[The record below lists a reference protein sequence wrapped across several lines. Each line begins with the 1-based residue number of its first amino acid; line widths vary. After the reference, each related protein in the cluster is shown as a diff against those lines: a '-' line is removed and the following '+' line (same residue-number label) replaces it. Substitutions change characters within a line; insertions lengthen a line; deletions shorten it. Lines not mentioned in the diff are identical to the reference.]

1 MAQLKLNNPHEGMEL
16 RMASLP
22 QVLNYKDH
30 TVRMLIIDGEPW
42 WVAKDVCEILDL
54 GDTHKAVERL
64 DDDERNLIPVTDS
77 LGRLQETYIVN
88 EAGLYSL
95 ILGSRKP
102 EAKEFKRWI
111 THEVIPQI
119 RKTGSYALDP
129 RRLLAAAVIEA
140 QKIIEEQDK
149 KIKEMLPKAEFYDAV
164 AGSKDAI
171 DIGSAAKVL
180 DMGIGRN
187 KLFEI
192 LRNKGILMS
201 NNIPYQKYIDCGYF
215 RTIEQKY
222 SKPDGTVC
230 INIKTLVYQ
239 KGLDFIRKLLK
250 EDNVVPLKRVQ
261 NKGQTA

>member
-1 MAQLKLNNPHEGMEL
+1 MNEL
-16 RMASLP
+16 ARVFNYQGR
-22 QVLNYKDH
+22 QV
-30 TVRMLIIDGEPW
+30 RALIKDGEPW
-42 WVAKDVCEILDL
+42 WVAKDVCDVLDIGTEQL
-54 GDTHKAVERL
+54 RRL
-64 DDDERNLIPVTDS
+64 DDDEKQTLQGKES
-77 LGRLQETYIVN
+77 LLPLTQDPNITQLALVN
-88 EAGLYSL
+88 EAGLYNL

-102 EAKEFKRWI
+102 EAKDFKRWV

-119 RKTGSYALDP
+119 RKTGAYSLDP
-129 RRLLAAAVIEA
+129 RKLLATAVIEA

-192 LRNKGILMS
+192 LRNKGVLMS

-239 KGLDFIRKLLK
+239 KGLEFIRKLLK
-250 EDNVVPLKRVQ
+250 EDNVVALRRPSKE
-261 NKGQTA
+261 QTA

>member
-1 MAQLKLNNPHEGMEL
+1 LNEL
-16 RMASLP
+16 ARVFDYQGR
-22 QVLNYKDH
+22 QVR
-30 TVRMLIIDGEPW
+30 TLIKGGEPW
-42 WVAKDVCEILDL
+42 WVAKDVCDVLDIGTEQL
-54 GDTHKAVERL
+54 RRL
-64 DDDERNLIPVTDS
+64 DDDEKQTLQGKES
-77 LGRLQETYIVN
+77 LLPLTQDPNITQLALVN

-102 EAKEFKRWI
+102 EAKDFKRWV

-119 RKTGSYALDP
+119 RKTGAYSLDP
-129 RRLLAAAVIEA
+129 RKLLATAVIEA

-192 LRNKGILMS
+192 LRNKGVLMS

-250 EDNVVPLKRVQ
+250 EDNVVALRRVS
-261 NKGQTA
+261 KEQTA

>member
-1 MAQLKLNNPHEGMEL
+1 
-16 RMASLP
+16 
-22 QVLNYKDH
+22 
-30 TVRMLIIDGEPW
+30 
-42 WVAKDVCEILDL
+42 VAKDVCDVLDIGTEQL
-54 GDTHKAVERL
+54 RRL
-64 DDDERNLIPVTDS
+64 DDDEKQTLQGKES
-77 LGRLQETYIVN
+77 LLPLTQDPNITQLALVN

-102 EAKEFKRWI
+102 EAKDFKRWV

-119 RKTGSYALDP
+119 RKTGAYSLDP
-129 RRLLAAAVIEA
+129 RKLLATAVIEA

-192 LRNKGILMS
+192 LRNKGVLMS

-250 EDNVVPLKRVQ
+250 EDNVVALRRVS
-261 NKGQTA
+261 KEQTA

>member
-1 MAQLKLNNPHEGMEL
+1 
-16 RMASLP
+16 MASLP

-129 RRLLAAAVIEA
+129 RKLLAAAVIEA

-180 DMGIGRN
+180 NMGIGRN

-192 LRNKGILMS
+192 LRNKGILMN

-215 RTIEQKY
+215 RVIEQKY
-222 SKPDGTVC
+222 TKPDGTVC

-250 EDNVVPLKRVQ
+250 EDNVVPLKRVKK
-261 NKGQTA
+261 NKEQTA

>member
-1 MAQLKLNNPHEGMEL
+1 MEL

>member
-1 MAQLKLNNPHEGMEL
+1 MGEIIHLGIKQEGSMLVVSSRIVAENFDKRHDNVIRDIEELIGGLLKIEETQ
-16 RMASLP
+16 AEKYFIQS
-22 QVLNYKDH
+22 
-30 TVRMLIIDGEPW
+30 
-42 WVAKDVCEILDL
+42 
-54 GDTHKAVERL
+54 
-64 DDDERNLIPVTDS
+64 
-77 LGRLQETYIVN
+77 TYIHPQNNQAYKEYLLTKDGFTLLTMGWTGEKAMRFKVAYIN
-88 EAGLYSL
+88 EFNRMEQELKNNLPA
-95 ILGSRKP
+95 
-102 EAKEFKRWI
+102 
-111 THEVIPQI
+111 
-119 RKTGSYALDP
+119 DP
-129 RRLLAAAVIEA
+129 RKLLAAAVLEA
-140 QKIIEEQDK
+140 NKIIQEQDK
-149 KIKEMLPKAEFYDAV
+149 KIQELLPKAEFYDAV

-192 LRNKGILMS
+192 LRNKGVLMS

-250 EDNVVPLKRVQ
+250 EDNVVALRRVS
-261 NKGQTA
+261 KEQTA

>member
-1 MAQLKLNNPHEGMEL
+1 MAN
-16 RMASLP
+16 LP
-22 QVLNYKDH
+22 QVLNYKNH
-30 TVRMLIIDGEPW
+30 QVRMLIIDGEPW

-129 RRLLAAAVIEA
+129 RKLLAAAVIEA

-180 DMGIGRN
+180 NMGIGRN

-192 LRNKGILMS
+192 LRNKGILMN

-215 RTIEQKY
+215 RVIEQKY
-222 SKPDGTVC
+222 TKPDGTVC

-250 EDNVVPLKRVQ
+250 EDNVVPLKRVKK
-261 NKGQTA
+261 NKEQTA

>member
-1 MAQLKLNNPHEGMEL
+1 VCDVLDIGTEQL
-16 RMASLP
+16 R
-22 QVLNYKDH
+22 
-30 TVRMLIIDGEPW
+30 
-42 WVAKDVCEILDL
+42 
-54 GDTHKAVERL
+54 RL
-64 DDDERNLIPVTDS
+64 DDDEKQTLQGKES
-77 LGRLQETYIVN
+77 LLPLTQDPNITQLALVN
-88 EAGLYSL
+88 EAGLYNL

-102 EAKEFKRWI
+102 EAKNFKRWI

-119 RKTGSYALDP
+119 RKTGAYSLDP
-129 RRLLAAAVIEA
+129 RKLLAAAVLEA
-140 QKIIEEQDK
+140 NKIIQEQDK
-149 KIKEMLPKAEFYDAV
+149 KIQELLPKAEFYDAV

-187 KLFEI
+187 KLFEM

-215 RTIEQKY
+215 RVIEQKY
-222 SKPDGTVC
+222 TKPDGTTC

-250 EDNVVPLKRVQ
+250 DNVVPLKRTK
-261 NKGQTA
+261 NKNQTA

>member
-1 MAQLKLNNPHEGMEL
+1 MNEL
-16 RMASLP
+16 ARVFDYQGR
-22 QVLNYKDH
+22 QVR
-30 TVRMLIIDGEPW
+30 TLIKGGEPW
-42 WVAKDVCEILDL
+42 WVAKDVCDVLDIGTEQL
-54 GDTHKAVERL
+54 RRL
-64 DDDERNLIPVTDS
+64 DDDEKQTLQGKES
-77 LGRLQETYIVN
+77 LLPLTQDPNITQLALVN

-102 EAKEFKRWI
+102 EAKDFKRWV

-119 RKTGSYALDP
+119 RKTGAYSLDP
-129 RRLLAAAVIEA
+129 RKLLATAVIEA

-164 AGSKDAI
+164 AGRKDAI

-192 LRNKGILMS
+192 LRNKGVLMS

-250 EDNVVPLKRVQ
+250 EDNVVALRRVS
-261 NKGQTA
+261 KEQTA